1 MTLVE
6 WDSPLEHLTEVF
18 LFKGE
23 FMIIPAGSFPVLP
36 LKNTVLYPGV
46 TQALRV
52 GRDKSVRAVD
62 LAQQKNNWI
71 LTLSQKNPDHTVE
84 NIDDLNDIGT
94 LCKIE
99 SIKSASDAGYFI
111 VVRGYYRVRVS
122 SYKSESDIFEAF
134 VERLDDM
141 MDMDRITENALLT
154 TLKSISKEVLELV
167 PGNTESV
174 QEIIDVIDDISLLSY
189 MAAANAEISMLDKQ
203 KILEIILLKV
213 VSCIC

>member
-71 LTLSQKNPDHTVE
+71 LTLSQKN
-84 NIDDLNDIGT
+84 
-94 LCKIE
+94 
-99 SIKSASDAGYFI
+99 S
-111 VVRGYYRVRVS
+111 R
-122 SYKSESDIFEAF
+122 SY
-134 VERLDDM
+134 
-141 MDMDRITENALLT
+141 
-154 TLKSISKEVLELV
+154 
-167 PGNTESV
+167 
-174 QEIIDVIDDISLLSY
+174 
-189 MAAANAEISMLDKQ
+189 
-203 KILEIILLKV
+203 
-213 VSCIC
+213 C

>member
-1 MTLVE
+1 M
-6 WDSPLEHLTEVF
+6 
-18 LFKGE
+18 
-23 FMIIPAGSFPVLP
+23 
-36 LKNTVLYPGV
+36 
-46 TQALRV
+46 
-52 GRDKSVRAVD
+52 
-62 LAQQKNNWI
+62 
-71 LTLSQKNPDHTVE
+71 
-84 NIDDLNDIGT
+84 
-94 LCKIE
+94 
-99 SIKSASDAGYFI
+99 
-111 VVRGYYRVRVS
+111 RGYYRVRVS